1 MVEKY
6 QVCKKELESTQIT
19 CERWV
24 KSCKGYEV
32 MLEKQIESN
41 VKFGVGYR
49 KYDDVNIVSEKF
61 VSTTGVSAELIPT
74 NKNGQE
80 VKITDKLGNK
90 IIS

>member
-24 KSCKGYEV
+24 ESCKGYEV
-32 MLEKQIESN
+32 MLEKQLKSN
-41 VKFGVGYR
+41 VKFGIGHR
-49 KYDDVNIVSEKF
+49 KYDELVNTAEKQAG
-61 VSTTGVSAELIPT
+61 SIEIIPT

-80 VKITDKLGNK
+80 VKIIDKLG
-90 IIS
+90 IFLP